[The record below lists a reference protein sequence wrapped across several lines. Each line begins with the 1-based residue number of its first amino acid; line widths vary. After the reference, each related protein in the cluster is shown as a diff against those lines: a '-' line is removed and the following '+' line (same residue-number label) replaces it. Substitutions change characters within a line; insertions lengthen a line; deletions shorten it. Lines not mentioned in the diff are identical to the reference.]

1 MMIKRASLLFLL
13 VLGQASAVSPTGA
26 EFSELVSIEKT
37 AEAADTALL
46 SGGFADGIRG
56 YTSCVSRAGAL
67 LSANPGLKDEVV
79 KGVTEPNT
87 VGQLQAYCQQILS
100 QYGTL
105 SDPADPKLGDDLDA
119 CSEAAED
126 DFRMVNDARRYQ
138 QCATRIKNA
147 VQKYP
152 VLSGFKF
159 TGGILLPEL
168 ARKYQARAD
177 QAATTQKA
185 EAGATVLKAQPYK
198 DGYDKAQAQF
208 QAARNRPSNSGGA
221 VLKKYTQLKIA
232 VDAFGTLKSGMLS
245 FNRPELLSGKL
256 GNTTVGGL
264 ITQINASEAQAQ
276 AALTAITAQANK
288 AALQQFNQIK
298 ATLPKLIGGDRLNVY
313 RRFGVPNSWTNQGF
327 VLDSGDGVAAAKSIA
342 AADRWNY
349 AEDSRG
355 CHYYYSFNRNSVTNI
370 DKPLGCVQ
378 GR

>member
-1 MMIKRASLLFLL
+1 MMIKRVSLLFLL

-26 EFSELVSIEKT
+26 EFSELVSVQKT
-37 AEAADTALL
+37 AEAAEDALL
-46 SGGFADGIRG
+46 GGGFADAVKG

-87 VGQLQAYCQQILS
+87 VGQLQAYCQQVLN

-105 SDPADPKLGDDLDA
+105 NDPADPKLGDDLDA

-126 DFRMVNDARRYQ
+126 DFRGVNDGRYQ
-138 QCATRIKNA
+138 PCATRVKNA
-147 VQKYP
+147 LQKYP

-168 ARKYQARAD
+168 AKKYQAKAD
-177 QAATTQKA
+177 QTATTQKA
-185 EAGATVLKAQPYK
+185 EAGATVLKALPYK
-198 DGYDKAQAQF
+198 AEYDKVQAQF
-208 QAARNRPSNSGGA
+208 QAAKNKPSNTGGA

-232 VDAFGTLKSGMLS
+232 VDSFRTLKTGMLS

-264 ITQINASEAQAQ
+264 IAQINTSAAQAQ
-276 AALTAITAQANK
+276 AALSAITAQANK
-288 AALQQFNQIK
+288 ASLQQFAQIK
-298 ATLPKLIGGDRLNVY
+298 TTLPKLLGGDRLNVY
-313 RRFGVPNSWTNQGF
+313 QRFGVPNGWTNQGF
-327 VLDSGDGVAAAKSIA
+327 ILDSGDGVAAAKSIA
-342 AADRWNY
+342 AADRWIY

-355 CHYYYSFNRNSVTNI
+355 CHYSYSFNRNSVTNI

-378 GR
+378 GK